1 MQTLYNS
8 KFRLLFELNKF
19 QKFMQLTTNLDYFIQ
34 ANYPLTTCKR
44 MAKLDM

>member
-8 KFRLLFELNKF
+8 KFRLLLELNKF

-34 ANYPLTTCKR
+34 AN
-44 MAKLDM
+44 